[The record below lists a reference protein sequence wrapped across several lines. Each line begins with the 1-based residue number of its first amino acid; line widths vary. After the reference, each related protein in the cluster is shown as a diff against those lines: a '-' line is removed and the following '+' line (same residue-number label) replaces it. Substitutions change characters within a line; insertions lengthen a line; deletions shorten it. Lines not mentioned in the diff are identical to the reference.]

1 MITDV
6 CDPIA
11 QSYKFMGTAQ
21 CQTEQFWFPKS
32 KEPIYCKQSRKA
44 CYMSDIWERSLKMC
58 QAQVSIWAAKH
69 PQRKTN
75 TKSDQFMSILSARE
89 HVYTVV

>member
-44 CYMSDIWERSLKMC
+44 CYMSDI
-58 QAQVSIWAAKH
+58 
-69 PQRKTN
+69 
-75 TKSDQFMSILSARE
+75 
-89 HVYTVV
+89 

>member
-1 MITDV
+1 MLFTNKKKKKKRKMITDV

-44 CYMSDIWERSLKMC
+44 CYMSDI
-58 QAQVSIWAAKH
+58 
-69 PQRKTN
+69 
-75 TKSDQFMSILSARE
+75 
-89 HVYTVV
+89 